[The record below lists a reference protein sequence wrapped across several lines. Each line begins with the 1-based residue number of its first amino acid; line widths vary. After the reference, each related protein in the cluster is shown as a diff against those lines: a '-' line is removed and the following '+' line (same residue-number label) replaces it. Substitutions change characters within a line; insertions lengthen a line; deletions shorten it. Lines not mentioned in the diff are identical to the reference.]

1 MHTLGQSISVVLKW
15 KAGTR
20 PGHPLYPHSLPEVGS
35 AMPLPYAAANAHLS
49 SVMKVSTW
57 EKDNTWSQLRETLV
71 QSLEKKL
78 YELTLGIVDLTARN
92 FNYVD
97 S

>member
-1 MHTLGQSISVVLKW
+1 MLTLGQSISVVLKW
-15 KAGTR
+15 KAGTI
-20 PGHPLYPHSLPEVGS
+20 PGHPYIRTIAQKWEVPCLSLMLLGT
-35 AMPLPYAAANAHLS
+35 HLA

-97 S
+97 N